1 MPSKTQANKNYC
13 QYLYHMGDIRERK
26 KKKKRV
32 KIQHCLD
39 KNQLGYLE
47 NEILPSEWEHI
58 RRDGDAFCI
67 ELCDLVPGI

>member
-1 MPSKTQANKNYC
+1 MPSKIQANKNYC

-26 KKKKRV
+26 KKRE
-32 KIQHCLD
+32 KIQHCLG

-47 NEILPSEWEHI
+47 SEILQSEWESI
-58 RRDGDAFCI
+58 RRDDDAFCV